1 MLLGE
6 VGQNLPSLKIFKST
20 LNSAKKPSDEYIKIF
35 KLKSQCLTIVLGENC
50 EELLLLFIETAKL
63 QAVHPTLILLACQIA
78 HPITTGKDIYNTL
91 ICLYI
96 ILNLNALHSIVYKYT
111 E

>member
-1 MLLGE
+1 MNISKFS
-6 VGQNLPSLKIFKST
+6 NLNL
-20 LNSAKKPSDEYIKIF
+20 SASH
-35 KLKSQCLTIVLGENC
+35 IVLGENC

>member
-1 MLLGE
+1 MLWGE
-6 VGQNLPSLKIFKST
+6 VGLNLSSLKIFKSS
-20 LNSAKKPSDEYIKIF
+20 LNSAKKTSDEYIKIF
-35 KLKSQCLTIVLGENC
+35 KLKYQCLTVKNSF
-50 EELLLLFIETAKL
+50 LLFIETAKL

>member
-1 MLLGE
+1 MNISKFS
-6 VGQNLPSLKIFKST
+6 NLNLSASL
-20 LNSAKKPSDEYIKIF
+20 
-35 KLKSQCLTIVLGENC
+35 LGENC